1 MAETFRRVRVVT
13 EDSLDSETTQLAV
26 TDGTSLRDTLYE
38 LIADVIA
45 NIGTGDSRSIT
56 TSVVWD
62 AVVGLWLNR
71 PTSLTRTSR
80 QVFQWVESPGTSPDP
95 RLDAFFS
102 PSHDIVTLPDY
113 RLISVEAPTGN
124 GYGTSFGTGYGV

>member
-1 MAETFRRVRVVT
+1 MADTFRRVRMVT
-13 EDSLDSETTQLAV
+13 EDSLDGTTTQLVV
-26 TDGTSLRDTLYE
+26 TSGTALRDTLYE

-45 NIGTGDSRSIT
+45 TVGTGDSRSFT

-62 AVVGLWLNR
+62 AVVGAWVNR

-95 RLDAFFS
+95 RLDAAFS

-113 RLISVEAPTGN
+113 RLISVQAPSGS
-124 GYGTSFGTGYGV
+124 GYGSAFGAGYGV